1 MLKQKPKLVVIGNGM
16 AGIRCLEEILKLA
29 PDRFEM
35 TVIGEERHP
44 NYNRMMLSK
53 VLQGSS
59 SFDEIVLNP
68 YEWYKEHGIAL
79 HTGERAVRIRTGEHR
94 EVETASGLCLP
105 WDHLI
110 IAAGSSAFV
119 PPIPGAD
126 KSGVISFRNLEDCAA
141 MIRASGS
148 VRRAA
153 VIGGGLLGLEAARG
167 LLNLGMD
174 TQVVHNAPFLMNRQL
189 DETAARLLQKELE
202 RQGMRFR
209 LNTTTA
215 SITGLGRAKGLLFA
229 DGERL
234 QADLVVLA
242 VGITPN
248 TELAAASGISS
259 RRGILVD
266 DGLQTNMPGVYALGE
281 CAEHRGIA
289 YGLVAPLY
297 EQAKVL
303 ANRLCGA
310 SGDAYRGSTLY
321 TRLKVSGVEVFSAGE
336 IREDQAEVAQRTEDG
351 IRGLY
356 RKVTMKEGRIVGA
369 ILYGDTAESGSLLKL
384 IGQQASIESLSSG
397 VGAGGGLQA
406 AAASLPEA
414 DAVCACNEVSKSA
427 IMQAVI
433 SDGLTSADQVKRA
446 TGASGSCGGCRPMV
460 EALVEYAK
468 SGAGSAPAARSDR
481 EEAAEEALCGCV
493 PFGRAGLKA
502 AVQAARL
509 GLSVSERASAP
520 IGLTGRGFRLIPEQ
534 EWTGGCEICRPAVL
548 YYLQTRSGDHAYESE
563 HTEGTRACKAH
574 IPMREEPSDRYL
586 PADAV
591 HRIEARLARSLRSV
605 GLPGAVDAAVSAGP
619 HDPRGIA
626 VRDIGLGRCPAG
638 WELYAGGHAE
648 HPVRAGE
655 WLGVAENEEEAV
667 LFGQALLQL
676 YREQAFYGEALWEW
690 FERVGLRSVREIL
703 LDRALREELAWRL
716 GKDAE
721 EAALRAE
728 DVIRIAAPDAPGP
741 HAELKSVSR

>member
-1 MLKQKPKLVVIGNGM
+1 MSEQKPKLVVIGNGM

-53 VLQGSS
+53 VLQGHS

-68 YEWYKEHGIAL
+68 YEWYREHGIAL
-79 HTGERAVRIRTGEHR
+79 HTGERAVRIRTGARR
-94 EVETASGLCLP
+94 EVETASGLSLP
-105 WDHLI
+105 WDRLI
-110 IAAGSSAFV
+110 IATGSSAFV

-126 KSGVISFRNLEDCAA
+126 KSGVIAFRNLEDCSA

-189 DETAARLLQKELE
+189 DETAAKLLRKELE
-202 RQGMRFR
+202 SQGMRFR
-209 LNTTTA
+209 LNTTTTA
-215 SITGLGRAKGLLFA
+215 ITGLNRVKGLRFA
-229 DGERL
+229 DGGRMETE
-234 QADLVVLA
+234 LVVLA

-248 TELAAASGISS
+248 TELAADSGIAI
-259 RRGILVD
+259 RRGIVVD
-266 DGLQTNMPGVYALGE
+266 DSLQTNMPGVYAVGE

-310 SGDAYRGSTLY
+310 SDEPYVGSTLH
-321 TRLKVSGVEVFSAGE
+321 TRLKVAGVDVFSAGE

-351 IRGLY
+351 LRGLY
-356 RKVTMKEGRIVGA
+356 RKVTMQGGRIVGA
-369 ILYGDTAESGSLLKL
+369 ILYGDTAESTSLLKL
-384 IGQQASIESLSSG
+384 IARQASVDTLVSG
-397 VGAGGGLQA
+397 GEAGTKAGGGMQA
-406 AAASLPEA
+406 AAAALQGGEQ
-414 DAVCACNEVSKSA
+414 VCACNEVSKDS
-427 IMQAVI
+427 IVQAVV
-433 SDGLTSADQVKRA
+433 SGGLSSADQVKRA

-468 SGAGSAPAARSDR
+468 SGAGLVLAG
-481 EEAAEEALCGCV
+481 EAAAEAPDSEEALCGCV

-502 AVQAARL
+502 AAEAVRPDYAPGGPGFAR
-509 GLSVSERASAP
+509 GGVP
-520 IGLTGRGFRLIPEQ
+520 GRGVHLIPER
-534 EWTGGCEICRPAVL
+534 EWAGGCDICRPAVL
-548 YYLQTRSGDHAYESE
+548 YYWQVGSGSGAREDEAGGARRYS
-563 HTEGTRACKAH
+563 
-574 IPMREEPSDRYL
+574 MREAGIEGRAEPAGMFA
-586 PADAV
+586 PADAEAEAAR
-591 HRIEARLARSLRSV
+591 RIGEHLARSLRAAA
-605 GLPGAVDAAVSAGP
+605 LPGPVDAAVSAGP
-619 HDPRGIA
+619 DDPRGIA

-655 WLGVAENEEEAV
+655 WVGVAGSEEEAA
-667 LFGQALLQL
+667 LLGEALLQL

-690 FERVGLRSVREIL
+690 FERFGLRSVREIL
-703 LDRALREELAWRL
+703 LDRTLREELAWRL
-716 GKDAE
+716 AE
-721 EAALRAE
+721 EANAE
-728 DVIRIAAPDAPGP
+728 SAAY
-741 HAELKSVSR
+741 